1 MARATLIALLA
12 LLALVCASLLA
23 GVAGLDARALL
34 TSGEGWEL
42 IRDSRLPRTLA
53 ALLTGAALAVA
64 GQIMQLIAQNRFV
77 EPMTAGTGQSAVLG
91 ILLTSVLL
99 PGAALPVKMAL
110 AALTALVGSLGF
122 FAITRRLPPTQPLL
136 VPLVGLVYGGVIGA
150 ATAYAAFQADMLQY
164 LEIWL
169 GGEFS
174 GTMRGRYELL
184 WLAGLAALASYL
196 VADQLSILGLGE
208 AVSLNLGLNYRQ
220 VVLAGLVVIA
230 LVSGLTVV
238 TVGMIP
244 FVGLVVPNLVSRVAG
259 DNLRRSLP
267 VTALAGAA
275 LVLAADLAG
284 RLLIHPFEIPAA
296 TVIGILGAAVFLWML
311 YGRGSHAA

>member
-1 MARATLIALLA
+1 MRAMALALAALLA
-12 LLALVCASLLA
+12 LFCASLLA
-23 GVAGLDARALL
+23 GAAALDAAALL
-34 TSGEGWEL
+34 NGEGWAL
-42 IRDSRLPRTLA
+42 IRDSRLPRALA
-53 ALLTGAALAVA
+53 AVLTGASLAVA

-91 ILLTSVLL
+91 IILATLLWPGGSITLKMLL
-99 PGAALPVKMAL
+99 ASA
-110 AALTALVGSLGF
+110 TALGGSLGF
-122 FAITRRLPPTQPLL
+122 FAITRRLPPAQPLL

-150 ATAYAAFQADMLQY
+150 VAAYAAFQADMLQY

-169 GGEFS
+169 SGEFS
-174 GTMRGRYELL
+174 GSMRGRYELL
-184 WLAGLAALASYL
+184 WLAGLAAVLSYL
-196 VADQLSILGLGE
+196 VADQFSILGLGE
-208 AVSLNLGLNYRQ
+208 QASLNLGLNYRQ

-230 LVSGLTVV
+230 VVSGLTVV

-267 VTALAGAA
+267 ITAMAGAA
-275 LVLAADLAG
+275 LVLAADLVG
-284 RLLIHPFEIPAA
+284 RLVIHPFEIPAA
-296 TVIGILGAAVFLWML
+296 TVIGIIGAAAFLWMI